1 MQQMDTSPGALT
13 RLVWPIF
20 VENIL
25 RTLMGNVI
33 IMLLGR
39 LSDSVVASVGTAN
52 QLFNMIN
59 LIYSMFAA
67 AAGIVLNQQLGA
79 GRNKDASD
87 VMVIATGISL
97 VFSAVCSAILFFFA
111 PVLLRLI
118 VEDPTLVEDGAA
130 YLRIIGGLSSLHALN
145 YLAIAICRSYGFTR
159 YPMYVSLAMNLIHL
173 GGAFVVVL
181 RPFETPFQGAT
192 GIAWAAVF
200 SVFCSLFPLI
210 WILVRKIG
218 YRIYIRQIQV
228 SIREVVSA
236 ILKVAVPSGAEA
248 LSYNIGQIV
257 VTSFLAPLGTAA
269 LTTRV
274 IAQTLTAFYF
284 MGSYSVGQG
293 GQIVVGHLAGAGRL
307 AEARTFTLRNWRI
320 GLGLNLG
327 FAAVGLLLARP
338 LFGLYT
344 QDPEIIRLGFTILLI
359 DLVVEA
365 ARAGNMVIGYA
376 MRGVGDAMYTMKIS
390 LPMVWI
396 FNIGLG
402 WLLSRGLHLGL
413 AGAWIAIATDE
424 TLRSTLVYFR
434 WKSTKWE
441 KKRLVKDIA
450 ATSEEPVPSLS
461 RND

>member
-181 RPFETPFQGAT
+181 RPFETPF
-192 GIAWAAVF
+192 
-200 SVFCSLFPLI
+200 
-210 WILVRKIG
+210 
-218 YRIYIRQIQV
+218 
-228 SIREVVSA
+228 
-236 ILKVAVPSGAEA
+236 
-248 LSYNIGQIV
+248 
-257 VTSFLAPLGTAA
+257 
-269 LTTRV
+269 
-274 IAQTLTAFYF
+274 
-284 MGSYSVGQG
+284 
-293 GQIVVGHLAGAGRL
+293 
-307 AEARTFTLRNWRI
+307 
-320 GLGLNLG
+320 
-327 FAAVGLLLARP
+327 
-338 LFGLYT
+338 
-344 QDPEIIRLGFTILLI
+344 
-359 DLVVEA
+359 
-365 ARAGNMVIGYA
+365 
-376 MRGVGDAMYTMKIS
+376 
-390 LPMVWI
+390 
-396 FNIGLG
+396 
-402 WLLSRGLHLGL
+402 
-413 AGAWIAIATDE
+413 
-424 TLRSTLVYFR
+424 
-434 WKSTKWE
+434 
-441 KKRLVKDIA
+441 
-450 ATSEEPVPSLS
+450 
-461 RND
+461 